1 MRFTAIL
8 LPAAVLLLAA
18 CGDGGTGTSI
28 PATLTLSPDSLTLQ
42 VDQDEA
48 LTATYD
54 DPRGPVTPVV
64 AWQSTNT
71 AVATVSGTGT
81 VHGVAPG
88 TAMIIAVARQAADT
102 ATVTVVS
109 PASAA
114 CGTAGLSLALGE
126 VRTMAAADAGLVC
139 LKGGAGS
146 EYTVVVTDTGSTPAS
161 LNVAAAGTR
170 SPVGPPNPD
179 LIPTTSGALLTRG
192 LAPRRTFGYDA
203 RLRELGHQLAREHLA
218 AARAGGP
225 RRSLVPGARLDVS
238 VGDAMTFKVDT
249 ATESGHGCARPAEM
263 HTGTVVAMGA
273 HSIIVADN
281 ANPSG
286 GLTAAQYQQ
295 VAGTFDNQIW
305 ASDTENFGA
314 PVDIDNNG
322 KVILFY
328 TLAVNQLTKPDSADQ
343 GYVGGYFF
351 PGDVFPVGDC
361 STGNQAEMFYLLA
374 PDPNGEVNNNKFS
387 ADLVIQSTE
396 GTVAHEFEHLINTER
411 RIYVN
416 DATDLEDT
424 WLDEGLAHIAEELLF
439 YRVSGLGPRQN
450 IDVAKLR
457 STDVILNAVNN
468 FQIANLGRTISYL
481 EDTQANGPFELDD
494 DLETRGAIWQF
505 LRYAV
510 DRKNGTD
517 RDSWFALVNSTTT
530 GLANL
535 RTALGI
541 DPGAWL
547 ADFTTAQYTDDW
559 GIVGVDARYTFP
571 SWNFR
576 SVLPAIND
584 NVYPLETR
592 PLPDGRTLALK
603 LTNDGGAAYLR
614 VGVGAGGTGSIGITS
629 SSGDAIP
636 SRVTVTVIR
645 TK

>member
-1 MRFTAIL
+1 MRLTAIL
-8 LPAAVLLLAA
+8 LPAAALLLAA
-18 CGDGGTGTSI
+18 CSDGGTGTSI

-42 VDQDEA
+42 VQETETI
-48 LTATYD
+48 TATYD
-54 DPRGPVTPVV
+54 DPRGPVTPLV
-64 AWQSTNT
+64 AWQSTNSS
-71 AVATVSGTGT
+71 VATVSSSG
-81 VHGVAPG
+81 VVQGVAPG
-88 TAMIIAVARQAADT
+88 TAMIIATARQAVDT
-102 ATVTVVS
+102 ATVVVVS
-109 PASAA
+109 PASAE
-114 CGTAGLSLALGE
+114 CGTSGLSLSLGE
-126 VRTMAAADAGLVC
+126 VRTLANTEASLVC
-139 LKGGAGS
+139 LNGGTGS
-146 EYTVVVTDTGSTPAS
+146 EYTVVVTDTGSTSAS
-161 LNVAAAGTR
+161 LNVAAAGTKN
-170 SPVGPPNPD
+170 PVGPPSPD
-179 LIPTTSGALLTRG
+179 LIPAPGALRARG
-192 LAPRRTFGYDA
+192 PAPRLDFGFETPFRD
-203 RLRELGHQLAREHLA
+203 LGHRLAREHMA
-218 AARAGGP
+218 EARASGP
-225 RRSLVPGARLDVS
+225 RRTLVPGARLDVS

-249 ATESGHGCARPAEM
+249 ATETGHGCARPAEM
-263 HTGTVVAMGA
+263 HTGTVVAMGE

-286 GLTAAQYQQ
+286 GLTQTQYQQ

-305 ASDTENFGA
+305 ASDTENFGT

-351 PGDVFPVGDC
+351 PGDVFPAGDC

-416 DATDLEDT
+416 NATDLEDT
-424 WLDEGLAHIAEELLF
+424 WLDEGLAHVAEELLF
-439 YRVSGLGPRQN
+439 YRVSALGPRQN
-450 IDVAKLR
+450 IDVDKLR

-481 EDTQANGPFELDD
+481 EDTQGNGPFEDDD
-494 DLETRGAIWQF
+494 DLETRGAIWEF

-517 RDSWFALVNSTTT
+517 RNYWFALVNSTTS
-530 GLANL
+530 GLDNL
-535 RTALGI
+535 RNALGI

-547 ADFTTAQYTDDW
+547 SDFTTAQYTDDA
-559 GIVGVDARYTFP
+559 VAGVDARYTFP

-584 NVYPLETR
+584 GAYPLATR
-592 PLPDGRTLALK
+592 LLPDGRRISLG
-603 LTNDGGAAYLR
+603 LTDHGGTAYLR
-614 VGVGAGGTGSIGITS
+614 VGVGPGGTGSIEMTP
-629 SSGDAIP
+629 SSGATFP
-636 SRVTVTVIR
+636 SRLTVTVIR

>member
-1 MRFTAIL
+1 MRLTAIL
-8 LPAAVLLLAA
+8 LPAAALLLAA
-18 CGDGGTGTSI
+18 CSDSGTGTSN
-28 PATLTLSPDSLTLQ
+28 PATLTLTPDSLTLQ

-48 LTATYD
+48 ITATYD

-64 AWQSTNT
+64 AWQSTNA

-88 TAMIIAVARQAADT
+88 TAMIVAVARQAADT
-102 ATVTVVS
+102 AIVTVVS

-139 LKGGAGS
+139 LNGGTGS

-170 SPVGPPNPD
+170 NTVGPPDPD
-179 LIPTTSGALLTRG
+179 LVPTSGARLAR
-192 LAPRRTFGYDA
+192 LAPRRDFGLDG
-203 RLRELGHQLAREHLA
+203 RLRELGQRLAREHLP
-218 AARAGGP
+218 AARGGGP
-225 RRSLVPGARLDVS
+225 RRSLAPGARLDVS

-249 ATESGHGCARPAEM
+249 ATETRHGCARPPEM
-263 HTGTVVAMGA
+263 HTGSVVAVSTHA
-273 HSIIVADN
+273 IIVADN

-286 GLTAAQYQQ
+286 GLTQAQYQQ
-295 VAGTFDNQIW
+295 VASTFDNQIW
-305 ASDTENFGA
+305 ASDTENFGT
-314 PVDIDNNG
+314 PSDIDDNG

-328 TLAVNQLTKPDSADQ
+328 TLAVNQLTPADSADQ

-361 STGNQAEMFYLLA
+361 STGNNAEMFYLLA

-416 DATDLEDT
+416 NATDLET
-424 WLDEGLAHIAEELLF
+424 QWLDEGLAHIAEELLF
-439 YRVSGLGPRQN
+439 YRVSALGPRQN
-450 IDVAKLR
+450 IDVEKLR

-468 FQIANLGRTISYL
+468 FQIANLGRAISYL
-481 EDTQANGPFELDD
+481 EDTQGNGPFEPDD

-517 RDSWFALVNSTTT
+517 RDYWHALVNSTAT
-530 GLANL
+530 GLDNL
-535 RTALGI
+535 RTALKI

-547 ADFTTAQYTDDW
+547 ADFTTAQYTDDA
-559 GIVGVDARYTFP
+559 VAGVDARYTFP

-584 NVYPLETR
+584 DVFPLETR
-592 PLPDGRTLALK
+592 LLPDGRTIALK
-603 LTNDGGAAYLR
+603 LTDDGGTAYLR
-614 VGVGAGGTGSIGITS
+614 VGLGAGGIGSLEMTS

>member
-8 LPAAVLLLAA
+8 LPAAALLLAA

-28 PATLTLSPDSLTLQ
+28 PATLTLAPDSLTLQ

-54 DPRGPVTPVV
+54 DPRGPATPIV

-88 TAMIIAVARQAADT
+88 TAMIIAMARQAADT
-102 ATVTVVS
+102 AEVTVVS

-126 VRTMAAADAGLVC
+126 VRTVATADAGLVC
-139 LKGGAGS
+139 LNGGTTGS
-146 EYTVVVTDTGSTPAS
+146 EYTVVVTDTGSTAAA

-179 LIPTTSGALLTRG
+179 LVPTSPALRTRG
-192 LAPRRTFGYDA
+192 LAPRRSFGHDA
-203 RLRELGHQLAREHLA
+203 RLRELGHQLASRYLP
-218 AARAGGP
+218 AARAGAP
-225 RRSLVPGARLDVS
+225 HRALVPGARLDVS
-238 VGDAMTFKVDT
+238 VGDAFTFKVDT

-286 GLTAAQYQQ
+286 GLTQAQYQQ
-295 VAGTFDNQIW
+295 VASTFDNQIW
-305 ASDTENFGA
+305 ASDTENFGEPA
-314 PVDIDNNG
+314 DIDDNG

-328 TLAVNQLTKPDSADQ
+328 TLAVNQLTDPDSADE

-351 PGDVFPVGDC
+351 PGDVFPAGSC
-361 STGNQAEMFYLLA
+361 STGNNAEMFYLLA

-396 GTVAHEFEHLINTER
+396 GTVAHEFQHLINSER

-416 DATDLEDT
+416 HATELEET

-439 YRVSGLGPRQN
+439 YRVSALGPRQN
-450 IDVAKLR
+450 IDVDELR

-468 FQIANLGRTISYL
+468 FQIANLGRTISYM
-481 EDTQANGPFELDD
+481 EDMQGNGPFEPNDD

-517 RDSWFALVNSTTT
+517 RDFWFALVNSTTT
-530 GLANL
+530 GLDNL
-535 RTALGI
+535 RTALAI

-547 ADFTTAQYTDDW
+547 ADFTTAQYTDDA
-559 GIVGVDARYTFP
+559 VAGVNPRYTFP

-584 NVYPLETR
+584 DIFPLETR
-592 PLPDGRTLALK
+592 LLPDGRRIALD
-603 LTNDGGAAYLR
+603 LSDYGGTAYLR
-614 VGVGAGGTGSIGITS
+614 VGVGAGGVGSIETTS
-629 SSGDAIP
+629 GSGNAVP
-636 SRVTVTVIR
+636 ARVTVTVIR
-645 TK
+645 TR